1 MLAGEGYIRL
11 YIPPGA
17 LTKLQLIWLIVR
29 YDEDADAFPTATLSP
44 VVDCGPDGTRFEVLW
59 QTS

>member
-44 VVDCGPDGTRFEVLW
+44 VVDCGPDGTRFEV
-59 QTS
+59 S